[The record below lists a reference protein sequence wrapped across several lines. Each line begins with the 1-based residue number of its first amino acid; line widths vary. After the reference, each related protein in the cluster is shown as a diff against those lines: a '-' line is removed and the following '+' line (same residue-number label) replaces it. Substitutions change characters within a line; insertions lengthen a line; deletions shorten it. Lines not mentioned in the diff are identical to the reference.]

1 MENVKQGDLK
11 VRFNKEAKHWTDG
24 CPIGNGRLG
33 GMVWGG
39 VFSET
44 INLNGT
50 YMFTRSFTFEP
61 VSGPKEATID
71 MCFEFLITHITF
83 KRKKNGYLDVSFLKV
98 ILNINNKMRVYNVMA
113 GFYFN

>member
-1 MENVKQGDLK
+1 MEKVKQGDLK

-33 GMVWGG
+33 GMLWGG

-44 INLNGT
+44 INLNGMYT
-50 YMFTRSFTFEP
+50 FTRSFNFEP
-61 VSGPKEATID
+61 VSGSKEATTD

-83 KRKKNGYLDVSFLKV
+83 LLKRKIGYLDVFFKV
-98 ILNINNKMRVYNVMA
+98 IMNISNKMRGYYVMA
-113 GFYFN
+113 GLY